1 MHNTSHKSAN
11 IVENIGNIRQFID
24 KTCQKYDRTPN
35 SVALLAVSKTRPAAD
50 IRQAYQAGQHHFG
63 ENYLQEALE
72 KIEQLKDL
80 DIEWHFIGSI
90 QSNKTREIAEHF
102 QWVHSVDR
110 LKIAQRLSQQR
121 PPSLPP
127 LNICLQINI
136 SHEDSKGGMSLEQL
150 EQSFDEI
157 MQLPNLRVR
166 GLMAI
171 PAPADDFTMQREQF
185 SNMRLT
191 LEQLQQS
198 HPSLDTL
205 SMGMSNDIEA
215 AIAEGSTL
223 LRIGTAIFGPREAKP
238 KNS

>member
-24 KTCQKYDRTPN
+24 KTCNKYERNPD
-35 SVALLAVSKTRPAAD
+35 SVALLAVSKTHPAED
-50 IRQAYQAGQHHFG
+50 IRQAYQAGQHLFG

-72 KIEQLKDL
+72 KIELLKDL
-80 DIEWHFIGSI
+80 DIEWHFIGAI

-121 PPSLPP
+121 PPSLPS
-127 LNICLQINI
+127 LNLCLQVNI
-136 SHEDSKGGMSLEQL
+136 SHEQSKSGMSLEQL
-150 EQSFDEI
+150 AQSIDQI
-157 MQLPNLRVR
+157 MRLPNILVR

-171 PAPADDFTMQREQF
+171 PAPTDNFTEQRRQF
-185 SNMRLT
+185 SKMRAT
-191 LEQLQQS
+191 LLQLQQDY
-198 HPSLDTL
+198 PQMDTL

-223 LRIGTAIFGPREAKP
+223 LRVGTAIFGPRPAKP
-238 KNS
+238 ENG